1 MRALISVSD
10 KSGIVD
16 FAKGIVA
23 LGYEIVSTGGTAKAL
38 EAAKIP
44 VIPID
49 TVTGFPEM
57 MDGRVKTLH
66 PKIHAGLLAVR
77 NNPRHIAEC
86 QAQDIALIDLVVVN
100 LYPFEETISKPNI
113 ALAEAIENI
122 DIGGPSML
130 RSASK
135 NYASVG
141 VITNP
146 EDYSSILKELQ
157 ENQGQLRSETRARLA
172 QIAFSH
178 TARYDSLISNYLLKQ
193 QPPSSDASDAFPDKL
208 TPVLKKQSTLRY
220 GENPHQGAAFYK
232 IENQGGGLPD
242 LIQHHGKA
250 LSFNNI
256 VDLESAWHLVREFEQ
271 PAATVIKHTNPC
283 GTAIADSLVSAY
295 KKALEADPV
304 SAFGSIVG
312 LNRSVDLETAEGISK
327 LFVEAV
333 IAPSF
338 DDDALQLL
346 SQKQNIRLIS
356 LKTFHHP
363 DQQYLFKYVQ
373 GGFLAQSPNQ
383 VVVKESLLSVAT
395 KKQPTPH
402 EDLELG
408 FAFTVV
414 KHVKSNA
421 IVIVK
426 DGVAI
431 GVGAGQ
437 MSRVE
442 AVEIAI
448 KRAGDNLK
456 GAVAASDAFFPFK
469 DSIELLATAGIT
481 AIIQPGGSKR
491 DQEIIDACDTHGIA
505 MVFTGIRHFK
515 H

>member
-10 KSGIVD
+10 KSGIVE

-23 LGYEIVSTGGTAKAL
+23 LGYDIVSTGGTAKAL
-38 EAAKIP
+38 EAAEIP

-66 PKIHAGLLAVR
+66 PKIHGGLLAVR
-77 NNPRHIAEC
+77 DNETHMAAC
-86 QAQDIALIDLVVVN
+86 KAQDITLIDLVVVN
-100 LYPFEETISKPNI
+100 LYPFEETIAKPNI
-113 ALAEAIENI
+113 SLAEAIENI

-130 RSASK
+130 RSAAK

-146 EDYSSILKELQ
+146 EDYASVLKEL
-157 ENQGQLRSETRARLA
+157 EKNQGKLGSETLGRLA

-193 QPPSSDASDAFPDKL
+193 GTSSEPSDEFPDKI
-208 TPVLKKQSTLRY
+208 TPILKKQATLRY

-242 LIQHHGKA
+242 LIQHHGKS

-256 VDLESAWHLVREFEQ
+256 VDLESAWQLVREFEQ

-283 GTAIADSLVSAY
+283 GTAIADTLASAY
-295 KKALEADPV
+295 KKALDADPV
-304 SAFGSIVG
+304 SAFGSIIG
-312 LNRSVDLETAEGISK
+312 LNRTVDLETAEAISK
-327 LFVEAV
+327 IFVEAV
-333 IAPSF
+333 IAPNF
-338 DDDALQLL
+338 DDDAMQLL

-373 GGFLAQSPNQ
+373 GGFLAQSPDQ
-383 VVVKESLLSVAT
+383 MVVDQSLLSVAT
-395 KKQPTPH
+395 KKQPSPH
-402 EDLELG
+402 EDIELG

-421 IVIVK
+421 IVLVK
-426 DGVAI
+426 DGVAV

-448 KRAGDNLK
+448 KRAGEQAK

-469 DSIELLATAGIT
+469 DSVELLAKAGIT

-491 DQEIIDACDTHGIA
+491 DQESIDACDAHDMS
-505 MVFTGIRHFK
+505 MVFTGVRHFK